1 MAGKQSIQQPID
13 RPLAK
18 AYLREFAGWS
28 TAYPPGL
35 SDPTS
40 LRIME
45 NVQITREGS
54 ARVRPALR
62 SVLPDNTWLDANYDA
77 RMVGGFEHFFLND
90 GRKALLFAAR
100 QASGV
105 VSFKAAVYNSAT
117 KRFDI
122 GNLTDSIIGF
132 SIPQGEATL
141 NFSSAT
147 TFVRYLQIDN
157 KIFALSDAGEDLR
170 LFNVGTTKA
179 ARKVTPITVPA
190 WSSSDILTVRHPTS
204 TWINSASKTTVP
216 TAQTPT
222 TNTLVSSATASN
234 TYTYGFYFTF
244 ENEVGESAASQIT
257 QIKAARGWSQWRFFA
272 PDASGN
278 PTTTAV
284 TDAKMA
290 MDQLVAILPQTV
302 YDAAISQGAL
312 KWNLYMF
319 TWSDQDVVPPE
330 GILVASR
337 QLNVAG
343 VSYATHGWLQ
353 NTAAIDISTSS
364 SPLPTAENRY
374 NYSDP
379 SSASQGLVS
388 GDRIVLVNDKDNGA
402 LIRWSSNQVGEYTNF
417 SPSKGGGY
425 KTLTSGNLYIPAS
438 VKLWQNPQS
447 VDTITILCSGVDG
460 YSTSYYMAPAT
471 VNGQSDSTQIMGFEE
486 TTATPGTVSPYGV
499 EVLNNALYH
508 PLDTELMKSTAAN
521 YNINHAT
528 MTDDIANKWI
538 ELLNKDNIVSTQHDN
553 RLYYLVHN
561 PDGEA
566 LLPGCNGNEVWVLDA
581 GKDQGSWSR
590 WLVQGISLSK
600 LEIAGKLYVAIA
612 RPESIFV
619 FDELKI
625 MDDTSASGGTVQ
637 KGIPWKLETN
647 TQGANKA
654 HDAWAHL
661 QQANVTFGM
670 WRGSIKYGVRGWDL
684 NGRAVEVSK
693 VYHRPLDEGDLANRP
708 LPFDINDFLLI
719 RRDLMEWYFFAESIT
734 EGTTVKPS
742 HGRISYVQYRFA
754 PISVNVGY
762 EYGSIET
769 FEYGRSSIGATSN
782 TDNGVPQPYID
793 TRRP

>member
-105 VSFKAAVYNSAT
+105 VSFKVAVYNSAT

-170 LFNVGTTKA
+170 LFNVGTTKT

-190 WSSSDILTVRHPTS
+190 WSSSDILTVLHPTS

-302 YDAAISQGAL
+302 YDAAIG
-312 KWNLYMF
+312 
-319 TWSDQDVVPPE
+319 
-330 GILVASR
+330 
-337 QLNVAG
+337 
-343 VSYATHGWLQ
+343 
-353 NTAAIDISTSS
+353 
-364 SPLPTAENRY
+364 
-374 NYSDP
+374 
-379 SSASQGLVS
+379 
-388 GDRIVLVNDKDNGA
+388 
-402 LIRWSSNQVGEYTNF
+402 
-417 SPSKGGGY
+417 
-425 KTLTSGNLYIPAS
+425 
-438 VKLWQNPQS
+438 
-447 VDTITILCSGVDG
+447 
-460 YSTSYYMAPAT
+460 
-471 VNGQSDSTQIMGFEE
+471 
-486 TTATPGTVSPYGV
+486 
-499 EVLNNALYH
+499 
-508 PLDTELMKSTAAN
+508 
-521 YNINHAT
+521 
-528 MTDDIANKWI
+528 
-538 ELLNKDNIVSTQHDN
+538 
-553 RLYYLVHN
+553 
-561 PDGEA
+561 
-566 LLPGCNGNEVWVLDA
+566 
-581 GKDQGSWSR
+581 
-590 WLVQGISLSK
+590 
-600 LEIAGKLYVAIA
+600 
-612 RPESIFV
+612 
-619 FDELKI
+619 
-625 MDDTSASGGTVQ
+625 
-637 KGIPWKLETN
+637 
-647 TQGANKA
+647 
-654 HDAWAHL
+654 
-661 QQANVTFGM
+661 
-670 WRGSIKYGVRGWDL
+670 
-684 NGRAVEVSK
+684 
-693 VYHRPLDEGDLANRP
+693 
-708 LPFDINDFLLI
+708 
-719 RRDLMEWYFFAESIT
+719 
-734 EGTTVKPS
+734 
-742 HGRISYVQYRFA
+742 
-754 PISVNVGY
+754 
-762 EYGSIET
+762 
-769 FEYGRSSIGATSN
+769 
-782 TDNGVPQPYID
+782 
-793 TRRP
+793 

>member
-170 LFNVGTTKA
+170 LFNVGTTKT

-190 WSSSDILTVRHPTS
+190 WSSSDILTVLHPTS

-521 YNINHAT
+521 YNINHST
-528 MTDDIANKWI
+528 MTDDIANKWL

-561 PDGEA
+561 PDGEP
-566 LLPGCNGNEVWVLDA
+566 LLAGCNGNEVWVLDA

-625 MDDTSASGGTVQ
+625 TDDTSASSGTVQ

>member
-62 SVLPDNTWLDANYDA
+62 SVLPDNAWLDANYDA

-122 GNLTDSIIGF
+122 GNLTDSIIGL

-170 LFNVGTTKA
+170 LFNVGTTKT

-330 GILVASR
+330 GVLVASR

-625 MDDTSASGGTVQ
+625 TDDTSASGGTVQ
-637 KGIPWKLETN
+637 KGIKWKLETN

>member
-141 NFSSAT
+141 NFSGAT

-170 LFNVGTTKA
+170 LFNVGTTKT

-190 WSSSDILTVRHPTS
+190 WSSSDILTVLHPTS

-625 MDDTSASGGTVQ
+625 TDDTSASGGTVQ